1 MKCTVVNVGLSLLA
15 LVSVTAC
22 ESIDLDRNELIGA
35 ASAAVGCA
43 LISKQTGGDDE
54 QVAAAAI
61 VCGVVGYAV
70 TNKLENDR
78 EKYAT
83 DEEFYMAETQ
93 RLKQYDA
100 SLKSQIASSEAEL
113 ANTHEQVKEVIARS
127 NRTAADRA
135 ILETINN
142 DLNIKKTLLEEELEV
157 AEDNLKYQ
165 KGLNIRMQETQ
176 GNTNPD
182 AEKQLADLE
191 ASVQELN
198 QLVGAHERQSAS
210 IGVYL

>member
-1 MKCTVVNVGLSLLA
+1 MKSTLVNVGLSILA

-22 ESIDLDRNELIGA
+22 ESIDLDKNELIGA

-61 VCGVVGYAV
+61 VCAVVGYAV
-70 TNKLENDR
+70 TNKMENDR

-83 DEEFYMAETQ
+83 DEEFYTAESR
-93 RLKQYDA
+93 RLKAYDA
-100 SLKSQIASSEAEL
+100 SLRSQIASSEAEL
-113 ANTHEQVKEVIARS
+113 AETHEQVKEVIART

-135 ILETINN
+135 ILEAIN
-142 DLNIKKTLLEEELEV
+142 DELNIKQTLLKEELEV
-157 AEDNLKYQ
+157 ADENLKYQ
-165 KGLNIRMQETQ
+165 KGLNIRMQETE
-176 GNTNPD
+176 GDTNPD
-182 AEKQLADLE
+182 AEKQLAELE
-191 ASVQELN
+191 ASVQELS